1 MKIRFIST
9 GLIASIALG
18 TLFTS
23 CNKLKDLVNV
33 NIPLQT
39 ADVNFIIQPQA
50 AGTQTL
56 AGFAVAI
63 NIDSLLKAENS
74 SLGIS
79 NIKKVKITGCKL
91 VLLNST
97 ANDHFGAFSA
107 LEVSLASN
115 TNTNFKSIAAISSN
129 PDAVAATLN
138 IPVSDTDL
146 KDYFNSTSLSYI
158 ISGTVRRAT
167 TTTLNCKA
175 TLSFDIQ
182 AGL

>member
-1 MKIRFIST
+1 MAFIAC
-9 GLIASIALG
+9 IIMA

-23 CNKLKDLVNV
+23 CNKLKDLVKVNV
-33 NIPLQT
+33 PLET
-39 ADVNFIIQPQA
+39 ADVNFSIQPQS
-50 AGTQTL
+50 AGTQAL
-56 AGFAVAI
+56 AGFAVVI

-74 SLGIS
+74 RLSIS

-107 LEVSLASN
+107 FEVNLASN
-115 TNTNFKSIAAISSN
+115 TNTNYHKIAGISSN
-129 PDAVAATLN
+129 PDAAAVTLDL
-138 IPVSDTDL
+138 PVSDTDL
-146 KDYFNSTSLSYI
+146 KDYFNSTSLNYQV
-158 ISGTVRRAT
+158 SGTVRRAT

-175 TLSFDIQ
+175 TLTFDIE